1 MQKRQGVTEITPN
14 YVGRH
19 RHRVSQ
25 WGAFHFQLKTRRVLP
40 TIVAKERDVR
50 KNTRGA
56 FQCRTVCGINR
67 CIENVRILNENTGS
81 WRGFGP
87 GQIKVDT
94 GSFLKNISEFD
105 HVEFGVTAKD
115 AKAMAL
121 STRKLLELSFLS
133 LLDSGINYRGQDVG
147 CYMSAVDFDILSIAN
162 QVR

>member
-1 MQKRQGVTEITPN
+1 MESIDI
-14 YVGRH
+14 
-19 RHRVSQ
+19 S
-25 WGAFHFQLKTRRVLP
+25 
-40 TIVAKERDVR
+40 
-50 KNTRGA
+50 
-56 FQCRTVCGINR
+56 RTYSF
-67 CIENVRILNENTGS
+67 NENS
-81 WRGFGP
+81 WRGLGP
-87 GQIKVDT
+87 GQIKVGT

-162 QVR
+162 QVRLTNIQMASSH

>member
-1 MQKRQGVTEITPN
+1 MLQKKETYEKIPEGRFDVER
-14 YVGRH
+14 YVESTD
-19 RHRVSQ
+19 VS
-25 WGAFHFQLKTRRVLP
+25 
-40 TIVAKERDVR
+40 
-50 KNTRGA
+50 
-56 FQCRTVCGINR
+56 RTYSF
-67 CIENVRILNENTGS
+67 NENS

-162 QVR
+162 QVRLTNIQMASSH